1 MKKKVISVL
10 LATSIAAGLFTGCGS
25 SDSAGAA
32 SSAASEAAAEASA
45 AQSEEAA
52 ESEPAETSEAAAA
65 EEESAEPTP
74 LRILGWNA
82 TIGHIDS
89 VIAYTAGYY
98 EEEGIIPEFTY
109 NNSNP
114 DNTQALMEDKADL
127 VSAGATCVLQYI
139 DQGADIVIIG
149 GQMSLGETLYAL
161 PERAE
166 EFSELTEE
174 TLAGKKIGV
183 TRLNTGDIAFRKI
196 LSDRGIDLSKIEFV
210 ELDSQPTVTQAV
222 LKGEVDLGINFLN
235 YRAAAEEQGLVPVS
249 QLDAEDEWPDY
260 ICCRIFTTREKLE
273 ANREAYV
280 NAMKANIR
288 AYELIETDQDAA
300 IDAALK
306 GLEIEEDVL
315 IDQMYTYGHLGLSP
329 NPDVKNT
336 AKFYEAMADIDYAD
350 GAVDIADYID
360 ASVYIDALNELLEED
375 PTNEVYLELKAESDA
390 TNY

>member
-1 MKKKVISVL
+1 MKKKVINVL
-10 LATSIAAGLFTGCGS
+10 LAISIAAGLLSGCGTP
-25 SDSAGAA
+25 DSASTAADKAGGA
-32 SSAASEAAAEASA
+32 SGENAAEANAAESGGNEASA
-45 AQSEEAA
+45 DESEEAV
-52 ESEPAETSEAAAA
+52 
-65 EEESAEPTP
+65 P

-98 EEEGIIPEFTY
+98 EEEGIKPEFTY

-114 DNTQALMEDKADL
+114 DNTQALLEDKADL

-139 DQGADIVIIG
+139 DQGADIIIIG

-161 PERAE
+161 PERAD

-196 LSDRGIDLSKIEFV
+196 LADRGIDTSKIEFV

-235 YRAAAEEQGLVPVS
+235 YRAAAEAQGLVPVS
-249 QLDAEDEWPDY
+249 QLDAEDEWPDF

-273 ANREAYV
+273 ADRDAYV
-280 NAMKANIR
+280 KAMKANIR
-288 AYELIETDQDAA
+288 AYALIQTERDAA
-300 IDAALK
+300 VDAALK

-315 IDQMYTYGHLGLSP
+315 IEQVYSYGHLGLSP

-350 GAVDIADYID
+350 GAVDITDYID
-360 ASVYIDALNELLEED
+360 ASVFIDALDELLAED
-375 PTNEVYLELKAESDA
+375 PANEVYLELKKESDA
-390 TNY
+390 TNF